1 MTEPNQNSPA
11 TVPDQPEAKSPLKKG
26 MPVVIV
32 LVVIIALIGVANVS
46 SLLSGNKKAAPASA
60 MTMRPASPNAQQVNS
75 FSTQQQVQAQ
85 RDAEEHQHQQEL
97 AAAMQ
102 QLQAEQSVPGPEAA
116 GTQPMTAAQRDAIY
130 GNSPNAPQHTSNIS
144 QAQAEAKQKQLAKE
158 KQARDAINSDTVAID
173 FAHAGAAPGAGAG
186 AAVPSQTAT
195 AVLGER
201 EEAHPQTV
209 EETPTS
215 PSLASA
221 SDKPGVV
228 QVPSGQQAKAAS
240 KANAMAGYDFDSYQG
255 RLYRVFE
262 GTVFEGVVT
271 NHIDGGLSGP
281 ILVMLTTDYYSHDHQ
296 QLLMPQGTRLIGT
309 VQSVGNAQQ
318 RKMFVTFHRAV
329 CPDGFSLD
337 FDKYIGLDPLGTT
350 GLATKV
356 DHGYLMAFGAAA
368 AVGGLGGLA
377 QIGNN
382 GSVLTA
388 SSQIRSGISEQSAT
402 EGEQVLNHFLNRLPV
417 ITLKEGSRARVYVGR
432 DILIPS
438 YAEHRVDPTM

>member
-1 MTEPNQNSPA
+1 MTEQNQNPPA
-11 TVPDQPEAKSPLKKG
+11 TVPEQPEAKSPLKKG

-85 RDAEEHQHQQEL
+85 RDAEERQHQQEL

-158 KQARDAINSDTVAID
+158 KQAQDAINSDTVAID
-173 FAHAGAAPGAGAG
+173 FAHAGAAPGAGA
-186 AAVPSQTAT
+186 AVPSQTAT
-195 AVLGER
+195 AVLVER

-209 EETPTS
+209 EETPAS

-228 QVPSGQQAKAAS
+228 KVPSAQQTKAVS
-240 KANAMAGYDFDSYQG
+240 KADAMAGYDFDNYQG
-255 RLYRVFE
+255 HLYRVFE